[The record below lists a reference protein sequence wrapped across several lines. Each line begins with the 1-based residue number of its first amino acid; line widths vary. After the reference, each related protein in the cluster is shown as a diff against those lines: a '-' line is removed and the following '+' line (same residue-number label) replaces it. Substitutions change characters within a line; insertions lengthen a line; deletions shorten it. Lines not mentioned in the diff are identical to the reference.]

1 VSNELNHA
9 TLRALKYTAGTP
21 GTRLDAYHVV
31 KISDAFTIDL
41 CAGGT
46 GAPDIPYGIVQ
57 PAEDDPFNTY
67 LYEASTYTRESYKD
81 GVNASVC
88 CLGECMAMA
97 GTGGFTAGSFV
108 MADASG
114 HVIDHVPGGHILG
127 KAMETAT
134 VGKLGRIDVLV
145 NGSADASSLEKQVAS
160 ANGAITISNG
170 LVIITKAGVCAL
182 TLADPTTANNYDRLH
197 IQSNTAQA
205 HTVTA
210 DFNGSGSATYTFPAA
225 IGGSIDL
232 MAYGGK
238 WLLPVNIKAT
248 TFTGALVGNVTGD
261 CSGSSG
267 SCTGNALTATT
278 ASALASAGV
287 FMSTEQTGSGIAQ
300 NIPHGL
306 VTDPALAWAVI
317 TTPTGNAGDTIAWTK
332 DATNVVVTA
341 TATVKYIVF
350 AVK

>member
-1 VSNELNHA
+1 MSNELNHA

-31 KISDAFTIDL
+31 KISAAFTIDL

-57 PAEDDPFNTY
+57 PADDDPFNTY
-67 LYEASTYTRESYKD
+67 LYEAGTYTRESYKD
-81 GVNASVC
+81 GVNVSVC

-97 GTGGFTAGSFV
+97 GTGGFTAGNFV

-114 HVIDHVPGGHILG
+114 HVVDHVPGGHILG
-127 KAMETAT
+127 KAMESAT

-170 LVIITKAGVCAL
+170 LVVIAKAGVCAL

-197 IQSNTAQA
+197 IQANTAHA

-210 DFNGSGSATYTFPAA
+210 DFNGSGSATYTFPASVGA
-225 IGGSIDL
+225 SIDL

-248 TFTGALVGNVTGD
+248 TFTGALVGNADT
-261 CSGSSG
+261 C
-267 SCTGNALTATT
+267 TT
-278 ASALASAGV
+278 ASAIAAASVALSG
-287 FMSTEQTGSGIAQ
+287 EITGNGSAQ
-300 NIPHGL
+300 NYAHGL
-306 VTDPALAWAVI
+306 G
-317 TTPTGNAGDTIAWTK
+317 TTPSVVIAIPSDLSGGAFAVTYGSHG
-332 DATNVVVTA
+332 ATNAVVTV
-341 TATVKYIVF
+341 TNGEKYRVLCI
-350 AVK
+350 K